1 MLSRS
6 PSPEP
11 FWQTVTAIGLTIT
24 PLLAKLG
31 NYVSR
36 RLERREPVPT
46 VETDSQGTR
55 TIVFGF
61 GRVGRMVADML
72 KRHDQPYVAGEA
84 DIDAVADARAAGYN
98 IVFGDVARNELITR
112 LDLDRARA
120 LILTMDEPV
129 LTVRLAKQIRAT
141 HPDLPIIVRARDAA
155 HAAAL
160 YKAGASHA
168 VPETLESSLQLAET
182 ALVDLGVAMG
192 PVIASIHQMREDLR
206 VGIKDAAE
214 MDKAP
219 KLRRLRPDEVS

>member
-1 MLSRS
+1 MTGVQTCALPISAPFKGLALGVFLITVGMSLDLRLILANWPELMLAVVGVVATKAIVTALLLRVANARPGVAAETGLLMGS
-6 PSPEP
+6 PSETTLIVLATAAQAQLILPSTAT

-46 VETDSQGTR
+46 VETASQGTR

-72 KRHDQPYVAGEA
+72 KRHDQPYVAVEA

-112 LDLDRARA
+112 DRKS
-120 LILTMDEPV
+120 T
-129 LTVRLAKQIRAT
+129 RLNS
-141 HPDLPIIVRARDAA
+141 
-155 HAAAL
+155 
-160 YKAGASHA
+160 SH
-168 VPETLESSLQLAET
+168 VSESRMPSSA
-182 ALVDLGVAMG
+182 
-192 PVIASIHQMREDLR
+192 
-206 VGIKDAAE
+206 
-214 MDKAP
+214 
-219 KLRRLRPDEVS
+219 